1 MNSAKVMNRAMQRS
15 RICSAREGFTL
26 VEMLI
31 VMIIFGALLTFAIP
45 SFTQLSKGRNAQNAR
60 DALVWMATR
69 ARARAIERG
78 EVQLLKIDPAN
89 ERVSIVWRRTTGAA
103 AATDTLEAVNF
114 ATVHNATISTTANTV
129 IILCYSP
136 RGFAFVCDG
145 ALSPTVDTNVDF
157 SHGGK
162 TATARVKILGQIER
176 I

>member
-1 MNSAKVMNRAMQRS
+1 MLYNERDNRAMQRPWT
-15 RICSAREGFTL
+15 CSARRGFTL
-26 VEMLI
+26 IEMLI

-45 SFTQLSKGRNAQNAR
+45 SFTQMSKGRSAQNAR
-60 DALVWMATR
+60 DALVWMGTR

-89 ERVSIVWRRTTGAA
+89 ERVSIVWRRTSGGA

-136 RGFAFVCDG
+136 RGFAFACS
-145 ALSPTVDTNVDF
+145 ATNSPSVDVNVDF

-162 TATARVKILGQIER
+162 TARARVKPLGQIER